1 MSTERDNLPVIL
13 SNLAH
18 YDAMIKGYIK
28 NRQNEMAPL
37 KHTHVK
43 SEVGLSNV
51 DNTADINKVVA
62 SAAKWTNPMSLTVTG
77 AMNGSISFDGST
89 ASTLNV
95 SEGSVSFKNS
105 STPISRTTD
114 WNLIKTPGCYN
125 VSCSSWGDSITC
137 HSPNQYDSNIISEGL
152 LIVFRTAISDMWMVN
167 SSDGSSTSGSFEKTI
182 QIYFPRSKR
191 VSGDGTMT
199 IVTRMLDYQSEWSSW
214 APISAQIATAAY
226 PGLVKS
232 GGDVTISEDCLIS
245 INDDSH
251 NHVIGNID
259 GLQELLDTFEASGSA
274 DGAYAKAVSYTDT
287 KIADLV
293 NSAPATLDTLKELAD
308 AITSNQEVIDLLDA
322 AISKKLPLAGGAMD
336 SGAIINIPFDQDNR
350 SVRYNGS
357 GVNYL
362 TPTGGWAMGLDYT
375 SNDNSVRLGSIGA
388 FGDSGILHYFYI
400 GTNCDTAKFK
410 VFNDGTTS
418 AVNSKADK
426 FTVKDAATIDY
437 NESTDSL
444 TFNFI

>member
-62 SAAKWTNPMSLTVTG
+62 SSAKWTNPMTLTVTG

-105 STPISRTTD
+105 LTPIYRTTD

-137 HSPNQYDSNIISEGL
+137 HSPNQYDSNIISRGL
-152 LIVFRTAISDMWMVN
+152 LIVFRTAITDMWMAD

-182 QIYFPRSKR
+182 QIYFPCSKR
-191 VSGDGTMT
+191 VSGDGTTT

-232 GGDVTISEDCLIS
+232 GGDVTISEDGLIS

-274 DGAYAKAVSYTDT
+274 EGAYTKAVSYTDT

-308 AITSNQEVIDLLDA
+308 AITSNQEVIDLLDS
-322 AISKKLPLAGGAMD
+322 AISKKLPLAGGTMD
-336 SGAIINIPFDQDNR
+336 KSATISFPASGTNAL
-350 SVRYNGS
+350 SVSEKGIFFTSVTS
-357 GVNYL
+357 GHARGLNFLKSDGQSV
-362 TPTGGWAMGLDYT
+362 MGT
-375 SNDNSVRLGSIGA
+375 IGA
-388 FGDSGILHYFYI
+388 HSQADNLSYYYI
-400 GTNCDTAKFK
+400 GPSWDTAKIK
-410 VFNDGTTS
+410 MYNDGNT
-418 AVNSKADK
+418 KAEK
-426 FTVKDAATIDY
+426 FTVKDKVELDY
-437 NESTDSL
+437 NSTTDSL
-444 TFNFI
+444 TLNFI

>member
-28 NRQNEMAPL
+28 NRQGECAPL

-51 DNTADINKVVA
+51 DNTADKNKVVA
-62 SAAKWTNPMSLTVTG
+62 SAAKWTNPMTLTVTG
-77 AMNGSISFDGST
+77 AMT
-89 ASTLNV
+89 
-95 SEGSVSFKNS
+95 GSVSFNGSAAASITLNEGDVSFIRS
-105 STPISRTTD
+105 SITITATTN
-114 WNLIKTPGCYN
+114 WNLVTTPGCYS
-125 VSCSSWGDSITC
+125 VSMTVWGTASTTNA
-137 HSPNQYDSNIISEGL
+137 PNNYDAGIFCNGL
-152 LIVFRTAISDMWMVN
+152 LVVFKSGTERVQLVQTYYPAT
-167 SSDGSSTSGSFEKTI
+167 STSGMSSNI
-182 QIYFPRSKR
+182 L
-191 VSGDGTMT
+191 
-199 IVTRMLDYQSEWSSW
+199 TRMLVGTIWTAW
-214 APISAQIATAAY
+214 HPISAQIASVKYA
-226 PGLVKS
+226 GLVKS
-232 GGDVTISEDCLIS
+232 GGDITVSSDGTVTV
-245 INDDSH
+245 NDDSH
-251 NHVIGNID
+251 AHTIANVD
-259 GLQELLDTFEASGSA
+259 GLQAILDSLEVGGSA
-274 DGAYAKAVSYTDT
+274 DNAYAKAVSYTDT
-287 KIADLV
+287 KLAELV
-293 NSAPATLDTLKELAD
+293 DSAPDTLNTLKELAT

-400 GTNCDTAKFK
+400 GTNYDTAKFK